1 MRRSACNVFRALR
14 HHRASKSVIPSSK
27 LTSIANANATSY
39 QNFNMHLPTLVASV
53 LGYFLGCYASC
64 PGQPP
69 CPSTEKYQACC
80 ISPPIVS
87 VGRELGSLTGQQLHI
102 DGERRQVAD
111 AANLCTKELRK
122 QAKAIWDAKNTLDD
136 QVNDLVMAYRKH
148 DLDAK
153 RANYDQA
160 AAYCKSLHYEFKML
174 TMESKEMGIKMQEL
188 EKSEIGRK
196 SAKLLAKM
204 RGK

>member
-1 MRRSACNVFRALR
+1 MRRSAYNVFRALR
-14 HHRASKSVIPSSK
+14 HHRASNSVIPSSK
-27 LTSIANANATSY
+27 LTSIANLNPTQY

-53 LGYFLGCYASC
+53 LGYFLGSYASC

-69 CPSTEKYQACC
+69 RPSADQACC
-80 ISPPIVS
+80 IAPPIVS
-87 VGRELGSLTGQQLHI
+87 VGRELGSLKGQLFHI
-102 DGERRQVAD
+102 DGERGQVAD

-122 QAKAIWDAKNTLDD
+122 QAKAIWDVKNTLDD

-148 DLDAK
+148 DLNAK

-174 TMESKEMGIKMQEL
+174 TMESKEMGIKMREL

-196 SAKLLAKM
+196 STKLLAKM
-204 RGK
+204 MGK